1 MKFRSTGGRDV
12 TFIDGSGTHG
22 CVRVASS
29 DNCRFEGIT
38 FRNGAAPIGAG
49 LRDHTGNC
57 WVIGCRFENCT
68 AGNLAGAMLQ
78 GCASGTEFVD
88 CTASTNSPDVAYNIY
103 AEFCAFRN
111 RKSMT
116 HAAFANGGT
125 FVNCTI
131 VGCRAGVFNASKF
144 LLYNTLVFGNE
155 SANNSG
161 VAVANNGAAQDGCL
175 FLTNS
180 FVGTCS
186 STYATVG
193 TGSEKGVDAARMCMV
208 AGAAGDFR
216 LAATSEALAAG
227 DAAWLNLKTFPAGFT
242 RKDICGNPV
251 TATSGAIAAGC
262 SVVDFPEQTFGCIGV
277 SSRMAVREF
286 EGTVFCANDSF
297 TPIGDNWVFALK
309 PVVAEG
315 TVPHYVSDVKNR
327 EPSRQNYFALPGSE
341 RWFPVPAMPEL
352 DSNRIFSTFNAT
364 QIVYVDGTNGSDSYD
379 GSSSNV
385 VSGTKG
391 PKQTLAAAVAAVGAG
406 RRAVIFALP
415 GVYGRGT
422 DGEYANKSSDPDAS
436 LNGIRYR
443 LHVKTTSSG
452 DYKTSIGVVAVEGP
466 EKTFIVGE
474 ADPDTGDVGP
484 KAIGGVWLESGIHY
498 VQGFTITGCYGPG
511 ISGNWWQHGTAFNGG
526 GSEST
531 HLLDCTVSNNV
542 AIQIT
547 QNIGDIMAAI
557 YAGFA
562 GVIIIIHHLD
572 VI

>member
-1 MKFRSTGGRDV
+1 
-12 TFIDGSGTHG
+12 
-22 CVRVASS
+22 
-29 DNCRFEGIT
+29 
-38 FRNGAAPIGAG
+38 
-49 LRDHTGNC
+49 
-57 WVIGCRFENCT
+57 
-68 AGNLAGAMLQ
+68 
-78 GCASGTEFVD
+78 
-88 CTASTNSPDVAYNIY
+88 
-103 AEFCAFRN
+103 
-111 RKSMT
+111 
-116 HAAFANGGT
+116 
-125 FVNCTI
+125 
-131 VGCRAGVFNASKF
+131 
-144 LLYNTLVFGNE
+144 
-155 SANNSG
+155 
-161 VAVANNGAAQDGCL
+161 
-175 FLTNS
+175 
-180 FVGTCS
+180 
-186 STYATVG
+186 
-193 TGSEKGVDAARMCMV
+193 
-208 AGAAGDFR
+208 
-216 LAATSEALAAG
+216 
-227 DAAWLNLKTFPAGFT
+227 
-242 RKDICGNPV
+242 
-251 TATSGAIAAGC
+251 
-262 SVVDFPEQTFGCIGV
+262 VDFPEQTFGCIGV

-297 TPIGDNWVFALK
+297 TPIGDNWVFTLK

-352 DSNRIFSTFNAT
+352 DSNRIFSAFNAT

-542 AIQIT
+542 AIQTVATGYGTVLRCRILDNLSGRYTGENSQFGSCIFAGNLRTNETDTADQRAMLRGNGVLGLYGCTVDDANDANGFSPIYNGNTAANLVLRHAGTLDGGYVLDNLPCVADAAGRDYRLWSLSPAIGAAAVSGLSRHAHFDLLTDIDGNALEISGGMIT
-547 QNIGDIMAAI
+547 AGAMHDAATRVASYAVVGQGGEISGGASTNAVASADAVTATASLSRPFLYFDVNGEAQSEGRTSVTFTPSAETGAAI
-557 YAGFA
+557 
-562 GVIIIIHHLD
+562 
-572 VI
+572 